1 MSIELDKEFDAIK
14 AQQSNNIAVGN
25 LHVDEK
31 TKLFSITNITD
42 HWTEWRIVTYNQRR
56 LFNQVKT
63 SKDEEPSIE
72 LDTEFDAIIKQQCSK
87 IAAGNL
93 DVDEKTKLFSITKVT
108 ERFFTDWRIVTYN
121 QRRLFNQVKT
131 SEDKESSS
139 KDCTVKPYDP
149 TKRHSHQSHGF
160 NANYLNH
167 EDCCEGDQ
175 DDYKENYHLNHCTV
189 LEDVPFVLNTV
200 RDLVAVVYRKIKDCD
215 KDIKPEEKDVR
226 KQTDEIIRE
235 IKKASRVI
243 EDQNREILER
253 LIKIKPPKNQES
265 DYSVIKSE
273 VQEVIDELE
282 YKISQLE
289 RLQRDTL
296 QSIENIKNIDEPAKA
311 INDINRKLEQLATK
325 KDIEN
330 LPKIPSDLLRKGD
343 IPPYPEIPM
352 NLATKDD
359 IKNIHMRYTET

>member
-14 AQQSNNIAVGN
+14 AQQSKNIAVGN

-31 TKLFSITNITD
+31 TKLFSITKTTGD
-42 HWTEWRIVTYNQRR
+42 WTEWRIVNYNQRR

-63 SKDEEPSIE
+63 SKDKEPSIE
-72 LDTEFDAIIKQQCSK
+72 LDIEFKAIITQQSSN

-93 DVDEKTKLFSITKVT
+93 HVDEKTKLFSITKAT
-108 ERFFTDWRIVTYN
+108 KGFPEWRIVTYN

-149 TKRHSHQSHGF
+149 TKRRSHQSHGF

-167 EDCCEGDQ
+167 EDCCHGDQ
-175 DDYKENYHLNHCTV
+175 DDYKEKYHLNHCTV

-215 KDIKPEEKDVR
+215 KDIKPDEKDVR

-265 DYSVIKSE
+265 DHSIIKSE
-273 VQEVIDELE
+273 VQEVIADLE

-296 QSIENIKNIDEPAKA
+296 QSIENIKNIDEPSKA

-330 LPKIPSDLLRKGD
+330 LQKIPSDLLRKGD
-343 IPPYPEIPM
+343 IPPYPEIPT